1 MTDFAATI
9 IGALTAPRTTRAK
22 TAQSVMSEFDGDGD
36 GKVTGQEFQK
46 VFAILQ
52 RTEDLSGGHGGGR
65 SANFHAAGVRPTI
78 FECTL
83 YPSFSRNF
91 ALSQYQAMDMLT
103 TYDVNK
109 DKVVTLDELSG
120 VDSTPP
126 TTTPPATDPA
136 TGDSETTPATD
147 PVTDPDTDPV
157 TDPITDP
164 TTDPVTPPPPPPPTA
179 SERAD
184 ALMALYD
191 TTDKGYVT
199 LEDIASAWILDPS
212 LGDISQLANIVQA
225 WDVDSDGKITRGEVL
240 SVFTIMDTVDTLM
253 AQMGQAP
260 KDPASGTG
268 PTIPLAN
275 VTDDQLAQLD
285 LSRDMLNAWDTG
297 KDGSLTRAELIEGLR
312 ALARQA
318 APPPPTAADY
328 AKAML
333 ASFDANKDGA
343 LGLEEFTQAVA
354 ADNMDAAA
362 AKSAFDSWDANQDGS
377 ISGDELTS
385 GVDAVR
391 NATDLMANYD
401 LARKGYFDITDLQRV
416 LDATPSDGARPSA
429 QEFMAAWDLD
439 GDGHVTTQELVTGL
453 MMQKQSQAEA
463 STPET
468 QTTLP
473 SA

>member
-1 MTDFAATI
+1 MTDFASTI
-9 IGALTAPRTTRAK
+9 IGALAAPRTTRTK
-22 TAQSVMSEFDGDGD
+22 TAQTVMSEFDGDGD
-36 GKVTGQEFQK
+36 GKVTAQEFQK

-52 RTEDLSGGHGGGR
+52 RTDDLSGGHGGG
-65 SANFHAAGVRPTI
+65 SASFHSAGVRPTI
-78 FECTL
+78 FDCTL
-83 YPSFSRNF
+83 YPSFSPNF
-91 ALSQYQAMDMLT
+91 ALSQYQAMEMLG
-103 TYDVNK
+103 TYDTNK
-109 DKVVTLDELSG
+109 DRIVTLDELSG
-120 VDSTPP
+120 VVSAPP
-126 TTTPPATDPA
+126 TKAPPSTDPA
-136 TGDSETTPATD
+136 TSDPGSNPTTD
-147 PVTDPDTDPV
+147 PVTDPV
-157 TDPITDP
+157 TDPTKDP
-164 TTDPVTPPPPPPPTA
+164 GNPPPPPPPPSDEPPPSA
-179 SERAD
+179 AERTD

-191 TTDKGYVT
+191 KANKGYVT